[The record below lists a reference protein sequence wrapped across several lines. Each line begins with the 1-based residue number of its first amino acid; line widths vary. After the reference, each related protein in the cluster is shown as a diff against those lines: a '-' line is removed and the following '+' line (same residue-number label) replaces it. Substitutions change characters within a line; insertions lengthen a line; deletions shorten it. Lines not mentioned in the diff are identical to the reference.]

1 MQELI
6 AELRQSCR
14 SLLKTPSFSIFVTV
28 ALALGIGANTAIFSL
43 VDSLFLQPL
52 QFRDSSRLVE
62 IWENAPGLGFP
73 ENTPSPGN
81 FSEWKKRNHVFTDMA
96 ALTGD
101 IFALTG
107 DGPPQQLEGSH
118 VSHNLFA
125 LLGVEPVLG
134 RNFLPEEDRRG
145 GPRVVIISASLWRQR
160 FGSDPSVVGRTIRLD
175 GQPFQV
181 AGVMPEAFSFPERS
195 SLWTPLRWP
204 DSQLQDFSNHYLRV
218 FARLRPGVSVQAASR
233 ELKQLT
239 AQLAV
244 EHPRED
250 TDISAL
256 AIPLRDQLVG
266 NLRLGLF
273 VLCASVCCVLL
284 IACANVAGLLLAR
297 GFEHRRELAVRAALG
312 ATRLHLVKKGLLESL
327 ILSFAGGALGLL
339 LSTWALPFVK
349 RLVPLAL
356 AGWARPHLDWR
367 LTFFAFSVAT
377 VSAVAF
383 GVLPAAKVSK
393 FALEDG
399 LRQQSRT
406 VAGIGNRTRRFLV
419 VGEVTLATALVCGA
433 GLFLRTF
440 WALSHVPLGF
450 QPANLLTVRTN
461 LPWAPYRTLSSRV
474 TFYEQVIER
483 VKAIPGVKSA
493 GYTTFL
499 PLTNGG
505 GTTAFTVEGHP
516 PPAPGQPNDANLR
529 VVSDHYLQTMGV
541 RLRSG
546 RFFDAFDRLE
556 SRPVAIINSAMAR
569 QYWPGENALDH
580 RVALEK
586 NGPWITIVGI
596 VDPVRQ
602 IEIDQ
607 EGRAEIYLPVSQ
619 TPAVPSYLY
628 PRDLVVRVAR
638 DPMQFASAVKRAVWS
653 VDRDQ
658 PISDVMPMSRIIEDR
673 LAPRNL
679 QLKLLVGFAALALV
693 LSSLGLYGLLAYTV
707 VQRRRE
713 IGIRMALGAQKR
725 EVLGA
730 VIADGLKLVSVG
742 LIAGLFCVAIFQS
755 LVSSLFYGV
764 AASDSPTFL
773 VTGATLVLTGLMA
786 CYLPARAAA
795 SIEPAEALRHE

>member
-6 AELRQSCR
+6 AEFRQSFR

-43 VDSLFLQPL
+43 VDSLLLEPL
-52 QFRDSSRLVE
+52 QFRESSRLVE
-62 IWENAPGLGFP
+62 IWENASFLGFP

-81 FSEWKKRNHVFTDMA
+81 FSEWKKRNHVFADMA

-118 VSHNLFA
+118 ISHNLFTV
-125 LLGVEPVLG
+125 LGVEPALG
-134 RNFLPEEDRRG
+134 RNFLPEEDRQA
-145 GPRVVIISASLWRQR
+145 GPSVVIISASLWRQR
-160 FGSDPSVVGRTIRLD
+160 FGSDPSVVGRTIRLN
-175 GQPFQV
+175 GEPFQV
-181 AGVMPEAFSFPERS
+181 VGVMPEAFSFPERS
-195 SLWTPLRWP
+195 SLWTPLALP
-204 DSQLQDFSNHYLRV
+204 DSKLQDFGDHYLRV

-239 AQLAV
+239 AQLALD
-244 EHPRED
+244 HPRED
-250 TDISAL
+250 TNVSAF
-256 AIPLRDQLVG
+256 AVPLRDQLVG
-266 NLRLGLF
+266 NLRLGLL
-273 VLCASVCCVLL
+273 VLCAGVCCVLL

-297 GFEHRRELAVRAALG
+297 GFEQKRELAVRAALG
-312 ATRLHLVKKGLLESL
+312 ATRLQLIKKGLLESL
-327 ILSFAGGALGLL
+327 ILSFTGGALGLL
-339 LSTWALPFVK
+339 LSTWALPFIK

-367 LTFFAFSVAT
+367 LTFFTFSVST
-377 VSAVAF
+377 VSALAF
-383 GVLPAAKVSK
+383 GVLPAAKASK
-393 FALEDG
+393 LALEDS

-406 VAGIGNRTRRFLV
+406 VAGAGNRTRRFLV

-440 WALSHVPLGF
+440 WALSQVPLGF
-450 QPANLLTVRTN
+450 QPSSLLTLRTN
-461 LPWAPYRTLSSRV
+461 LAGTPYGKLSTRLSFYQQVLQRV
-474 TFYEQVIER
+474 DV
-483 VKAIPGVKSA
+483 IPGVKSA

-516 PPAPGQPNDANLR
+516 PPPPGQANDANLR
-529 VVSDHYLQTMGV
+529 VVSDHYLQTMRV

-546 RFFDAFDRLE
+546 RFFSAFDGSE
-556 SRPVAIINSAMAR
+556 ARPVAIINSAMAR
-569 QYWPGENALDH
+569 QYWPGENALEH

-586 NGPWITIVGI
+586 NGPWITIIGI

-602 IEIDQ
+602 IGIDR
-607 EGRAEIYLPVSQ
+607 EGRVEMYLPVSQ
-619 TPAVPSYLY
+619 APAVPGYFY
-628 PRDLVVRVAR
+628 PRDLAVRVTG
-638 DPMQFASAVKRAVWS
+638 DPMQLAEAVKRAVWS

-658 PISDVMPMSRIIEDR
+658 PISDVMPMSTIVEDR

-679 QLKLLVGFAALALV
+679 QLKLLVGFAVLALV
-693 LSSLGLYGLLAYTV
+693 LASLGLYGLLAYTV

-713 IGIRMALGAQKR
+713 IGIRMALGAQKCQ
-725 EVLGA
+725 VLGA
-730 VIADGLKLVSVG
+730 VLADGLRLVSVG
-742 LIAGLFCVAIFQS
+742 LIAGLFCAAIFQS
-755 LVSSLFYGV
+755 FVSSLLYGV
-764 AASDSPTFL
+764 TASDSLTFL
-773 VTGATLVLTGLMA
+773 LTGTTLLLTGLAA

-795 SIEPAEALRHE
+795 SIDPAEALRHE